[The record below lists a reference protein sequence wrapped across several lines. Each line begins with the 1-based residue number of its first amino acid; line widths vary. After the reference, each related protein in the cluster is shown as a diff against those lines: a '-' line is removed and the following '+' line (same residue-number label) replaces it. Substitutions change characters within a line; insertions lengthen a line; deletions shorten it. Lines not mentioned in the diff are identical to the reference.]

1 MIRKWRTW
9 IWSFLL
15 LIWTTAIAVSL
26 VVLFTAYYGLL
37 LAFVLLLLAE
47 TIVFT
52 FLWYKGEN
60 TALSPESNYSEKDI
74 LLDATRINT
83 SLAIAEK
90 IQKQLLP
97 RNIPQIPGLDVYV
110 KSRPSDEI
118 GGDFYQVLSL
128 PNATLLA
135 IGDVAGHGL
144 ASGMISI
151 MLDTLLHAFGPDLR
165 PKDML
170 TEMNRIL
177 YRRID
182 PSLFSTLLLMYWDH
196 EGQRLMFSS
205 AGHGYL
211 FHYSDQQKVLHAR
224 KSGGIALG
232 MIPDIASHVRE
243 EGMVFLPG
251 DTLVVC
257 TDGIT
262 EMRNIQGDTL
272 GIQTFRD
279 IVSKHAPL
287 SSAKIVFD
295 EISQDILSFAG
306 TAKQVDDLTLMVL
319 KRI

>member
-1 MIRKWRTW
+1 MIRKLRTW

-15 LIWTTAIAVSL
+15 LIWTTVIAVSL

-37 LAFVLLLLAE
+37 LAFILLLLAE

-52 FLWYKGEN
+52 LLWYKN
-60 TALSPESNYSEKDI
+60 DQVSRLKVQDSPEREDT
-74 LLDATRINT
+74 LEVRRINT

-97 RNIPQIPGLDVYV
+97 RHIPDIPGLDAYA

-118 GGDFYQVLSL
+118 GGDFYQIL
-128 PNATLLA
+128 PLPKATLFA

-144 ASGMISI
+144 PSGMISI
-151 MLDTLLHAFGPDLR
+151 MLDTLLHAFGPNLS
-165 PKDML
+165 PKDLL

-182 PSLFSTLLLMYWDH
+182 PSLFSTLLLLYWDH
-196 EGQRLMFSS
+196 EHKRLIFSS

-211 FHYSDQQKVLHAR
+211 LHYNSEKNVLSAR

-232 MIPDIASHVRE
+232 MIPDIANHVRE
-243 EGMVFLPG
+243 EGVVFLPG

-262 EMRNIQGDTL
+262 EMRNAQGESL
-272 GIQTFRD
+272 GNQKFRD
-279 IVSKHAPL
+279 IAAKRAPL
-287 SSAKIVFD
+287 HSARRVFD

-306 TAKQVDDLTLMVL
+306 TAKQMDDLTLMVL
-319 KRI
+319 KRL